1 MQKIP
6 EAEAL
11 LERAREL
18 LMNLKIISLSPTH
31 ADAYLK
37 KYGKT
42 VWFSIAS
49 TEKAIYN
56 LEEMCWG
63 QRHEI
68 NTGPTQ
74 LGEIFSR
81 NPENPSIR

>member
-6 EAEAL
+6 EAELL

-18 LMNLKIISLSPTH
+18 LMNLKIISTSVVH
-31 ADAYLK
+31 SDAYLK

-42 VWFSIAS
+42 VWFSIAE
-49 TEKAIYN
+49 TEKAIYH
-56 LEEMCWG
+56 LEEMTTGC
-63 QRHEI
+63 QHEI
-68 NTGPTQ
+68 MTGPSRV
-74 LGEIFSR
+74 GEVFSR